1 MINFLLS
8 DLIPADILQEL
19 QDAFS
24 EYSGMAALI
33 TDANGMPVTVGS
45 GFSRFCMEL
54 TRKSEKGNKNCE
66 LCDRQGALLTLQ
78 NGGKPAVY
86 TCHAGLV
93 DYAAPILLNGEF
105 VGSFI
110 GGQVRSGEVNEEEF
124 WKTAIE
130 YGLDPDAYI
139 EAARETRCLPKED
152 IERTALF
159 LSKMAGVLSKI
170 AYQRY
175 LVFQQNQNIEDTA
188 RTQSEF
194 LTQFADDM
202 QQSVK
207 ELFLYLSDAGDEQ
220 ATDHIQKNVDMLLA
234 RTMKLGS
241 IVEDSVDYVNIINGI
256 FDLNESVY
264 DIRKIAELKVSEYL
278 TKANEKNNTVEFRVD
293 DNVPLLFMGDSGRVG
308 TIIGKLIENAIRF
321 TDNGK
326 IHLVIEKEEL
336 SYSCILVIRVMDNGV
351 GIEEKQLEYIK
362 NYMSSRGFS
371 DTKDEEFEMLG
382 FSAVGYCI
390 NALSGSLDI
399 KSRLGVG
406 TEFIVR
412 IPQLAV
418 EEGGQA

>member
-33 TDANGMPVTVGS
+33 TDANGTPVTLGS

-93 DYAAPILLNGEF
+93 DYAAPIMLNGEF
-105 VGSFI
+105 IGSFI
-110 GGQVRSGEVNEEEF
+110 GGQVRTEKVDEEKL
-124 WKTAIE
+124 WKTAID
-130 YGLDPDAYI
+130 YG
-139 EAARETRCLPKED
+139 ED
-152 IERTALF
+152 IERTSLF

-207 ELFLYLSDAGDEQ
+207 ELFLYISDAGNEQ

-264 DIRKIAELKVSEYL
+264 DIRRIAELKVSEYL
-278 TKANEKNNTVEFRVD
+278 TKADEKNDTIEFRVSED
-293 DNVPLLFMGDSGRVG
+293 VPLLLMGDSGRVG
-308 TIIGKLIENAIRF
+308 TIIGKLIENSVRF
-321 TDNGK
+321 TENGK
-326 IHLVIEKEEL
+326 IHLVIEKEEF
-336 SYSCILVIRVMDNGV
+336 SYSCILIIRVMDNGV
-351 GIEEKQLEYIK
+351 GIEPEKLEYIK

-371 DTKDEEFEMLG
+371 DTKDEEFELIG

-390 NALSGSLDI
+390 NALSGELDI

-406 TEFIVR
+406 TEFIIR
-412 IPQLAV
+412 IPQLEV
-418 EEGGQA
+418 EGGEQA